1 MLYKYEK
8 PGGFSIF
15 LFTLSSHS
23 CNVDCVDCHDYC
35 SIEKVSVLNSPP
47 ALQRKLK
54 VCELLNE
61 VKQAWLGMSRISQIF
76 SSHRTYNSHSI
87 TINSLE
93 TSYNAYSTTSL
104 LSIPAEEKIVI
115 CASRIYNEETI
126 KYLRRFCYMYN
137 ADFSPEWTD
146 SVTHL
151 IVGCEAKSDRLCR
164 KTLKLLQALIAEK
177 WVLSEFWIVQSV
189 NKGKLLPP
197 ENFEITNVLNS
208 EVEENFSHMSTIC
221 RNVNNNIIYEV
232 AGKVSCRS
240 YRVNRLPPFND
251 LHFFC
256 CGPFTDISKAAIC
269 NLVTTGGGI
278 VHKNINDLLR
288 KKATCQNCFI
298 IASCRNIN
306 FGILNKFTEIYIRY
320 RIVTLDV
327 SYIYRC
333 IARYKLLSIKPY
345 LLMNRRD
352 KNYTEENKMKMLDC
366 TLAG

>member
-1 MLYKYEK
+1 MNTVSYYRPCLNKVKIPYLVENSSS
-8 PGGFSIF
+8 FTF
-15 LFTLSSHS
+15 LI
-23 CNVDCVDCHDYC
+23 N
-35 SIEKVSVLNSPP
+35 
-47 ALQRKLK
+47 
-54 VCELLNE
+54 LLE
-61 VKQAWLGMSRISQIF
+61 VKHAWLGMSRISQIF
-76 SSHRTYNSHSI
+76 NSHRTYNSHSI
-87 TINSLE
+87 RINSLE
-93 TSYNAYSTTSL
+93 TSYDAYSTLLSTFTESGNSTVKTNNVSATL

-115 CASRIYNEETI
+115 CASGIYNKETI

-151 IVGCEAKSDRLCR
+151 IVSCEAKSDRLCR

-208 EVEENFSHMSTIC
+208 EVEEDFSHMSTIC
-221 RNVNNNIIYEV
+221 RNVNKNITYEV

-251 LHFFC
+251 LHFFF
-256 CGPFTDISKAAIC
+256 CGTFTDISKAAIC

-288 KKATCQNCFI
+288 KKANCQNCFI
-298 IASCRNIN
+298 IASCRNVN
-306 FGILNKFTEIYIRY
+306 FGILNKFTEIYTRY

-352 KNYTEENKMKMLDC
+352 KNYTKENKMKLLDGK
-366 TLAG
+366 TIK

>member
-1 MLYKYEK
+1 LYRFFQPADYL
-8 PGGFSIF
+8 
-15 LFTLSSHS
+15 LFFIITSLI
-23 CNVDCVDCHDYC
+23 N
-35 SIEKVSVLNSPP
+35 
-47 ALQRKLK
+47 
-54 VCELLNE
+54 LLE
-61 VKQAWLGMSRISQIF
+61 VKQAWLAMSRISQIF
-76 SSHRTYNSHSI
+76 NSHRTYNSHSI

-93 TSYNAYSTTSL
+93 TSYDAYSTLLSTSTESGNSAVKSSTSL

-115 CASRIYNEETI
+115 CASRIYNKETI

-151 IVGCEAKSDRLCR
+151 IVSCEAKSDRLCR
-164 KTLKLLQALIAEK
+164 KTLKFLQALIAEK

-208 EVEENFSHMSTIC
+208 EVEENFLHMSTIC
-221 RNVNNNIIYEV
+221 RNVNKNIIYEV

-251 LHFFC
+251 LHFFF
-256 CGPFTDISKAAIC
+256 CGTFTDISKDAIC

-288 KKATCQNCFI
+288 KKANCQNCFI
-298 IASCRNIN
+298 IASCRN
-306 FGILNKFTEIYIRY
+306 FILEIYIRY
-320 RIVTLDV
+320 GIVTLD
-327 SYIYRC
+327 
-333 IARYKLLSIKPY
+333 KLY
-345 LLMNRRD
+345 
-352 KNYTEENKMKMLDC
+352 ENKMKLLDC

>member
-1 MLYKYEK
+1 MNTVSYYRPCLNKVKIPYLVENSSS
-8 PGGFSIF
+8 FTF
-15 LFTLSSHS
+15 LI
-23 CNVDCVDCHDYC
+23 N
-35 SIEKVSVLNSPP
+35 
-47 ALQRKLK
+47 
-54 VCELLNE
+54 LLE
-61 VKQAWLGMSRISQIF
+61 VKHAWLGMSRISQIF
-76 SSHRTYNSHSI
+76 NSHRTYNSHSI
-87 TINSLE
+87 RINSLE
-93 TSYNAYSTTSL
+93 TSYDAYSTLLTNNVSATL

-115 CASRIYNEETI
+115 CASGIYNKETI

-151 IVGCEAKSDRLCR
+151 IVSCEAKSDRLCR

-208 EVEENFSHMSTIC
+208 EVEEDFSHMSTIC
-221 RNVNNNIIYEV
+221 RNVNKNITYEV

-251 LHFFC
+251 LHFFF
-256 CGPFTDISKAAIC
+256 CGTFTDISKAAIC

-288 KKATCQNCFI
+288 KKANCQNCFI
-298 IASCRNIN
+298 IASCRNR
-306 FGILNKFTEIYIRY
+306 FILA
-320 RIVTLDV
+320 
-327 SYIYRC
+327 
-333 IARYKLLSIKPY
+333 IALLLSI
-345 LLMNRRD
+345 
-352 KNYTEENKMKMLDC
+352 NYTKENKMKLLDGK
-366 TLAG
+366 TIK

>member
-1 MLYKYEK
+1 MNTVSYHRPCLNKIK
-8 PGGFSIF
+8 IPNLVDNSSIIPHQK
-15 LFTLSSHS
+15 L
-23 CNVDCVDCHDYC
+23 
-35 SIEKVSVLNSPP
+35 IQELNT
-47 ALQRKLK
+47 
-54 VCELLNE
+54 E

-76 SSHRTYNSHSI
+76 NSHRTYNSHSI

-93 TSYNAYSTTSL
+93 TSYDAYSTLLNTSTESGNSTVKTTSL

-115 CASRIYNEETI
+115 CASGIYNKETI

-151 IVGCEAKSDRLCR
+151 IVSCEAKSDRLCR

-221 RNVNNNIIYEV
+221 RNVNKNIIYEV

-251 LHFFC
+251 LHFFF
-256 CGPFTDISKAAIC
+256 CGTFTDISKAAIC

-288 KKATCQNCFI
+288 KKANCQNCFI
-298 IASCRNIN
+298 IASCRN
-306 FGILNKFTEIYIRY
+306 FILEIYTRY

-345 LLMNRRD
+345 ILMNRRD
-352 KNYTEENKMKMLDC
+352 KNYTKENNMKMLDGK
-366 TLAG
+366 TIK

>member
-1 MLYKYEK
+1 MLLIVS
-8 PGGFSIF
+8 SIK
-15 LFTLSSHS
+15 LP
-23 CNVDCVDCHDYC
+23 
-35 SIEKVSVLNSPP
+35 VLYN
-47 ALQRKLK
+47 
-54 VCELLNE
+54 EE

-76 SSHRTYNSHSI
+76 NSHRTYNSHSI

-93 TSYNAYSTTSL
+93 TSYNTYSSL
-104 LSIPAEEKIVI
+104 LSTSTESGNSTVKSCKDELHKWFI
-115 CASRIYNEETI
+115 CYFMLTCFQQRLCSLYLLKKKLSSAQAVFTTKRQLCSLSFQ

-221 RNVNNNIIYEV
+221 RNVNKNIIYEI

-288 KKATCQNCFI
+288 KKANRQNCFI

-333 IARYKLLSIKPY
+333 IVRYKLLSIKPY

-352 KNYTEENKMKMLDC
+352 KNYTKENKRKMLDC